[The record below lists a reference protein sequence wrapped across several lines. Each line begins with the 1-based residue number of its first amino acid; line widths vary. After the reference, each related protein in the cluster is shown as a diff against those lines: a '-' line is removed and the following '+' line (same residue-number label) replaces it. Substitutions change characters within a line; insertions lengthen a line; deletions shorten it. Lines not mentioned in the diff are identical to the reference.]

1 MTTTRIVALLTGLA
15 GLVALAIT
23 VAFSLLPAVTAAGA
37 CVASG
42 DVIAFELATTQAELT
57 RIFHPLGD
65 PCRPL
70 ALAAMD
76 QVNTLDTFAYIPAY
90 TAFAILAVLFLAGN
104 LRRPLPMAAVTLAGL
119 ALAADYLETSTLLTI
134 TRDVE
139 AGAALTG
146 RASLAAWIKFGALA
160 GHAALLAA
168 VCFTGQPRRRV
179 LGGLLLLPLP
189 AFLVMVAD
197 PTRHG
202 LLSLAFFASWTPLM
216 LMALWEALRPRQPA
230 PAHYAL

>member
-65 PCRPL
+65 ACRSP

-76 QVNTLDTFAYIPAY
+76 QVNTLDVFAYIPAY
-90 TAFAILAVLFLAGN
+90 TAFAILAVQFLAGN
-104 LRRPLPMAAVTLAGL
+104 LRRPLPMAAVALAVL
-119 ALAADYLETSTLLTI
+119 ALAADYQETSTLLTI
-134 TRDVE
+134 TKDVE
-139 AGAALTG
+139 AGVALTG
-146 RASLAAWIKFGALA
+146 RASVAAWIKFGALA

-168 VCFTGQPRRRV
+168 ICFTGQPRRRV

-197 PTRHG
+197 PARHG

-216 LMALWEALRPRQPA
+216 LIALWEALRPRQPA
-230 PAHYAL
+230 PAP

>member
-1 MTTTRIVALLTGLA
+1 MTNTRLMALLTGLA

-23 VAFSLLPAVTAAGA
+23 LAFAQLPAVTSAGD

-65 PCRPL
+65 PCRPP

-76 QVNTLDTFAYIPAY
+76 QVNTLDVFAYIPAY
-90 TAFAILAVLFLAGN
+90 TAFAILAVLFLTGDI
-104 LRRPLPMAAVTLAGL
+104 RRPLPLAAIAVAVL
-119 ALAADYLETSTLLTI
+119 ALAADYVETTALLTI
-134 TRDVE
+134 TKDVE
-139 AGAALTG
+139 AGLALTG
-146 RASLAAWIKFGALA
+146 RASTAAWIKFGALA

-168 VCFTGQPRRRV
+168 ICFTGQPRRRV

-202 LLSLAFFASWTPLM
+202 LLSLALFASWTPLM
-216 LMALWEALRPRQPA
+216 LMALWEALRPRLAAAQA
-230 PAHYAL
+230 